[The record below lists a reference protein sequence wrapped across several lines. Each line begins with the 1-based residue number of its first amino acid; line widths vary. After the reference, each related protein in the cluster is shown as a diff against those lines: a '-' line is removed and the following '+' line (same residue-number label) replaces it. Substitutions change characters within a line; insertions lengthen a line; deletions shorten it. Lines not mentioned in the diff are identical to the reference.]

1 MMEMGVMFFIVVEFR
16 KAQNTYLIRL
26 MVQKSGKHQLG
37 LVVFPIIYKVIYIPG
52 GAGCLPS
59 TVASMYDGTFTC
71 IWLIFMVN
79 YGKCI

>member
-1 MMEMGVMFFIVVEFR
+1 MTFFIVVEFR

-26 MVQKSGKHQLG
+26 MVQKSGKHQMR

-52 GAGCLPS
+52 GAGFLPS
-59 TVASMYDGTFTC
+59 TLASMYDGIFTC
-71 IWLIFMVN
+71 TWLIFMVN